1 MKIRSGRGR
10 GLARGRVLSAAHD
23 PALRRKIG
31 ERGRRHM
38 ELQYSDKIVGASYRR
53 RIEAILDGPGRT
65 FRNINR

>member
-1 MKIRSGRGR
+1 M
-10 GLARGRVLSAAHD
+10 AHAAEVLIWLLDD

-38 ELQYSDKIVGASYRR
+38 ERQYSDKIVGASYRR